1 MRRKQERE
9 RRVKE
14 ADKLSFPPSTPPT
27 DPDPCAG
34 GKKEETKASTGP
46 ALLPRVLCCFHLSGQ
61 VAYDVAAGLV
71 ELLLLL
77 LDVQVLLGG
86 RGNRLHH
93 LTPQNKNRKKKK
105 KKKKNRFTHVY
116 TYTRICKATE
126 QQTAK

>member
-1 MRRKQERE
+1 MQSNGGGL
-9 RRVKE
+9 
-14 ADKLSFPPSTPPT
+14 LSSANRPGWSVEEGDRNNLELCFP
-27 DPDPCAG
+27 
-34 GKKEETKASTGP
+34 
-46 ALLPRVLCCFHLSGQ
+46 LLLCFCHLSGQ

-105 KKKKNRFTHVY
+105 KKKKKRFTHVY